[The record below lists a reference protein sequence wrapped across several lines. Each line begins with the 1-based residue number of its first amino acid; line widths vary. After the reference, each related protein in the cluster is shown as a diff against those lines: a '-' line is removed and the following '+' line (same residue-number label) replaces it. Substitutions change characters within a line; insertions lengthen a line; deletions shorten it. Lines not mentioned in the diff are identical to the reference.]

1 MGKHSTFREDYR
13 KACRLLNLVRTMDA
27 SILPQSILQA
37 MLEAWSPYVS
47 LFFPA
52 RLIDRLM
59 AGNFQ
64 AAAWSALWLLG
75 SSLVL
80 GLLTDYFTSRRN
92 LLGNQMFHGPTR
104 LLREKAMDLNYA
116 TISDPDVA
124 KSVTSTEQFSR
135 FHGGLFGLVTQF
147 QSLLKSSQ

>member
-1 MGKHSTFREDYR
+1 
-13 KACRLLNLVRTMDA
+13 MDA

-47 LFFPA
+47 LFSPPGS
-52 RLIDRLM
+52 LIALM

-80 GLLTDYFTSRRN
+80 GLLTDYFTSR
-92 LLGNQMFHGPTR
+92 
-104 LLREKAMDLNYA
+104 EKSA
-116 TISDPDVA
+116 
-124 KSVTSTEQFSR
+124 
-135 FHGGLFGLVTQF
+135 G
-147 QSLLKSSQ
+147 

>member
-1 MGKHSTFREDYR
+1 MGKQSTFREDYR
-13 KACRLLNLVRTMDA
+13 KAFRLLNLVRTMDA

-47 LFFPA
+47 LFFTA

-75 SSLVL
+75 PVW
-80 GLLTDYFTSRRN
+80 F
-92 LLGNQMFHGPTR
+92 
-104 LLREKAMDLNYA
+104 
-116 TISDPDVA
+116 
-124 KSVTSTEQFSR
+124 
-135 FHGGLFGLVTQF
+135 
-147 QSLLKSSQ
+147 